1 MFRAVLP
8 IVKKGSKAL
17 GEELLK
23 SSANAVG
30 DIWKTGDLAV
40 AKKRRGKEFVTNIS
54 NRVSD
59 HMFGS
64 GYTNLL
70 GIRRKQLKP
79 SAKRKKVV
87 KRKAVKRKPKKK
99 KVVKKKKKTVKK
111 KKVRRTKQNIQ
122 DIFS

>member
-1 MFRAVLP
+1 MP
-8 IVKKGSKAL
+8 IVKKGTKAL

-23 SSANAVG
+23 SGANTVG
-30 DIWKTGDLAV
+30 DIWKTGDLIAT
-40 AKKRRGKEFVTNIS
+40 KKKRGKELVTNIS
-54 NRVSD
+54 NRLSE

-70 GIRRKQLKP
+70 GVRRKQLKRTI
-79 SAKRKKVV
+79 KRKKT
-87 KRKAVKRKPKKK
+87 RKAVKRKPKKR
-99 KVVKKKKKTVKK
+99 KVVKRKKKTVKR